1 MVSLLRTVLIV
12 LCCSVFLCAC
22 KTSKSSFSNSSSD
35 SSSSSSFDFHPLV
48 TENFDAVLVSGIAA
62 KGIMMNAQ
70 VVIYSVDSAGQK
82 SLVLGLGKTN
92 TQGEYQ
98 IEIPAI
104 YQGTL
109 IVEVSGGEANVQAQM
124 VCDSVKG
131 CGEASAD
138 LAPFDTN
145 NNQQIDF
152 GETFPLDFYFV
163 LTAVSEAVAT
173 KEPIT
178 LHVTPLT
185 HLAAALAEKT
195 ANGFTRSSI
204 LQANSQVANLF
215 GLMGDIRT
223 LKPLDLSRSE
233 VFASATENQLRYS
246 LFASSFASLVTHR
259 NELSGLLTN
268 VTSEFVRQNGQL
280 LLVNDSMF
288 GIGFDK
294 WLTASIELSEYLA
307 TKNTG
312 WTRLGLQLRR
322 QLAALRQV
330 AGSTVFTNAHASE
343 AIELDAMTQAK
354 ILVDDLSQWRD
365 SLNFNDDSGIAF
377 NQELSGMNDVLNNAK
392 VAAAFMAAAKYTPVL
407 VALPLISSNEQ
418 AVDYVCGKITGF
430 AGVMCR
436 EFLANNALAT
446 LDCEGAS
453 KAMCSM
459 MSSYLVIKVP
469 TLEKGIKAE
478 YSVLHQS
485 LRVRGV
491 LYEQQ
496 LDLTFTLNEFNLE
509 GAIMISGVGTIDN
522 ADARFFVDGKVGLR
536 NQEGDT
542 SYQGVSELAI
552 VVNNVDGSTYSVA
565 QHFGDDDL
573 SAIGFQISAENGDL
587 AEVSVMT
594 QQLEGGASSQSITI
608 AFDDKSIL
616 IAQDEVNSKL
626 ITFSNQDGVSGTINL
641 AIEGDAGVGAM
652 MLNSVKLADILR
664 ERDELYVLFSDG
676 ERKNLTDLIM

>member
-1 MVSLLRTVLIV
+1 
-12 LCCSVFLCAC
+12 
-22 KTSKSSFSNSSSD
+22 
-35 SSSSSSFDFHPLV
+35 
-48 TENFDAVLVSGIAA
+48 
-62 KGIMMNAQ
+62 MNAQ
-70 VVIYSVDSAGQK
+70 VVIYSVDDAGQK

-92 TQGEYQ
+92 EQGEYQ
-98 IEIPAI
+98 IAIPAV
-104 YQGTL
+104 YQGAF
-109 IVEVSGGEANVQAQM
+109 IVEVSGGEENVQTHM

-152 GETFPLDFYFV
+152 GESFPLDFHFV
-163 LTAVSEAVAT
+163 LTAASEVLAT

-185 HLAAALAEKT
+185 HLAAALAEKA
-195 ANGFTRSSI
+195 ANGLTRSSI

-215 GLMGDIRT
+215 GLMEDIRT
-223 LKPLDLSRSE
+223 LKPLDLGRSE

-259 NELSGLLTN
+259 NELSAFLTN
-268 VTSEFVRQNGQL
+268 VTNEFVRQNGQF
-280 LLVNDSMF
+280 LLVNDAMF
-288 GIGFDK
+288 GLGFDQ

-307 TKNTG
+307 TKNTA

-322 QLAALRQV
+322 QLAAIRQM
-330 AGSTVFTNAHASE
+330 ADSTALTNAHASE
-343 AIELDAMTQAK
+343 LLELDAMTQAK
-354 ILVDDLSQWRD
+354 MLVDDLSQWRD

-377 NQELSGMNDVLNNAK
+377 NQELSGMEGVLENAK

-407 VALPLISSNEQ
+407 VALPLISSNEE
-418 AVDYVCGKITGF
+418 AVDYVCGQITGF
-430 AGVMCR
+430 AGMMCK

-446 LDCEGAS
+446 LDCEGTS
-453 KAMCSM
+453 SAMCRM

-485 LRVRGV
+485 LRVNGV
-491 LYEQQ
+491 LYEQDV
-496 LDLTFTLNEFNLE
+496 DLTFTLNEFDLE
-509 GAIMISGVGTIDN
+509 GAIMISGVGTIEN

-536 NQEGDT
+536 NEGGDT

-552 VVNNVDGSTYSVA
+552 VANNADGSTYSVA

-587 AEVSVMT
+587 ADVSVVT
-594 QQLEGGASSQSITI
+594 QLLEGAESTQSVTI
-608 AFDDKSIL
+608 DFDGKAIL
-616 IAQDEVNSKL
+616 ITQDEVNSKL
-626 ITFSNQDGVSGTINL
+626 ITFSNQEGVSGTINL
-641 AIEGDAGVGAM
+641 ALEGDGEIGAM
-652 MLNSVKLADILR
+652 TLGSVKLADILR